1 MEEEDGKVI
10 WEGGPA
16 RSSSVGAHQNI
27 WGWGLCVYS
36 AFVLSMFESH
46 ITSMLRRSQGWAL
59 FALVLLAARDS
70 AAEPWTRTYG
80 GCIFSGSGTLV
91 RAGSCPTQ
99 SGILDLSQKRI
110 TELPAVVVFQGF
122 SRSHNS
128 ASFM

>member
-1 MEEEDGKVI
+1 M
-10 WEGGPA
+10 
-16 RSSSVGAHQNI
+16 
-27 WGWGLCVYS
+27 YS

-46 ITSMLRRSQGWAL
+46 ITSMFRRSLGWAL

-99 SGILDLSQKRI
+99 SGILDLSQQGI
-110 TELPAVVVFQGF
+110 TELPARCDDFQCGIHGTTYQRTGNGD
-122 SRSHNS
+122 SGKEEGSGWGQGGGKRRRRG
-128 ASFM
+128 